1 MVSGEGHNWGE
12 QRMLWGHRKGMLP
25 EDIRLQVKEVRL
37 QLCLEGGPLLAGG
50 RACAKNT
57 QWILHTCVGNYHCS
71 NKDARQKVL

>member
-12 QRMLWGHRKGMLP
+12 QRMLLGHRERMLP

-37 QLCLEGGPLLAGG
+37 QLYLEGGPLQARG

-57 QWILHTCVGNYHCS
+57 HWVIHTCVGNYH
-71 NKDARQKVL
+71 